1 MRFRMTKLVEVLIR
15 LDSFCQSPQKGASE
29 FTMHFLQNWPLTGLR
44 TLRLL
49 IVGLGLLMPVI
60 SHAQDQPVK
69 PTGVDFTHDVVPILR
84 AHCSKCHTNGV
95 AKGDFAMDTKSS
107 FLKSDSISPGKAAE
121 SDLIERIKSGEKE
134 FKMPPEGARLSAKD
148 VATLT
153 SWINQGVSWEPSF
166 SFRQS
171 TYEAPLKPRK
181 VTLPA
186 AQPGFEHPIDRI
198 VKTYWDSKKQSPP
211 PVLDDLSFVRRVYM
225 DLTGLLPPTSELEKF
240 LKDTDPNKRAMLV
253 RRILDDRPAYA
264 DHWLSFWNDLLRNDY
279 KGTGFIDG
287 GRKPISKWLY
297 EALLNNKPYDKF
309 VHELISPTKESEGFI
324 YGIQWRG
331 RVNASQVREVQF
343 AQNVGQVFFG
353 ANLKCASC
361 HDSFV
366 DKWKL
371 EDAYGLAAIV
381 SDKPVEINRCDI
393 PTGRMA
399 QAKFL
404 FPELGSID
412 PKAPKEERL
421 RQTADLVVHPDNG
434 RFRRTIVNRIW
445 QKMFGHG
452 LVHPV
457 DAMGTP
463 PWNADLLDYLANY
476 LADQKY
482 DLKAL
487 MAHIATSRAYQTVC
501 SPHSENV
508 AVEDYVFLGPELKR
522 LTAEQF
528 IDALWTITGT
538 SPDKPVAP
546 VTIPGR
552 HEDSA
557 TEGPKVRASLMDCDA
572 LQRSLGRPNRE
583 QVVTQRGELLT
594 TLQAL
599 DLSNG
604 QRVTDLLKAGA
615 AKVLAD
621 QKGQPVDKIIDEVFQ
636 DALSRLPKTSERGTA
651 REILTDKPTPESLA
665 DLIWV
670 VVMLPEFQLIR

>member
-1 MRFRMTKLVEVLIR
+1 MINRFSR
-15 LDSFCQSPQKGASE
+15 LFALSVC
-29 FTMHFLQNWPLTGLR
+29 
-44 TLRLL
+44 
-49 IVGLGLLMPVI
+49 LLMPSVVM
-60 SHAQDQPVK
+60 ADDAPAKVAE
-69 PTGVDFTHDVVPILR
+69 VDFTHDMVPILR
-84 AHCSKCHTNGV
+84 ARCGKCHTNGV
-95 AKGDFAMDTKSS
+95 AKGDFAMDTKVS
-107 FLKSDSISPGKAAE
+107 FLKSDAISPGKAME
-121 SDLIERIKSGEKE
+121 SELIERIKSNEKD
-134 FKMPPEGARLSAKD
+134 FKMPPEGPRLSAKD

-153 SWINQGVSWEPSF
+153 SWINQGVPWEPSF

-171 TYEAPLKPRK
+171 TYEPPLKPRK
-181 VTLPA
+181 VTLPV
-186 AQPGFEHPIDRI
+186 AQAGFEHPIDRI
-198 VKTYWDSKKQSPP
+198 VKQYWDQNKQSPP
-211 PVLDDLSFVRRVYM
+211 PVVDDLAFIRRVYM
-225 DLTGLLPPTSELEKF
+225 DLVGLLPPSLEVERF
-240 LKDTDPNKRAMLV
+240 LSDADPSKRALLV
-253 RRILDDRPAYA
+253 RRLLDDRPAYA

-287 GRKPISKWLY
+287 GRRPISRWLY
-297 EALLNNKPYDKF
+297 QSLLDNKPYDTF
-309 VHELISPTKESEGFI
+309 VHELISPTKESEGFV

-331 RVNASQVREVQF
+331 RVNASQVRELQF

-366 DKWKL
+366 DQWKL
-371 EDAYGLAAIV
+371 DDAYGLAAIV
-381 SDKPVEINRCDI
+381 ADKPLEINRCDN

-399 QAKFL
+399 QARFL

-412 PKAPKEERL
+412 PKASKEERL

-445 QKMFGHG
+445 LKMFGHG

-463 PWNADLLDYLANY
+463 PWSADLLDYLANY
-476 LADQKY
+476 LVDQRH

-487 MAHIATSRAYQTVC
+487 TAHIATSRAYQSAC

-508 AVEDYVFLGPELKR
+508 AVEDYKFIGPELKR

-538 SPDKPVAP
+538 SPEKPVAP
-546 VTIPGR
+546 VTQVAVAQ
-552 HEDSA
+552 DSP
-557 TEGPKVRASLMDCDA
+557 TKGPKVRASLMDCDA

-599 DLSNG
+599 DLANG
-604 QRVTDLLKAGA
+604 QRVSDLLKTGA
-615 AKVLAD
+615 TKILAD
-621 QKGQPVDKIIDEVFQ
+621 QKGQPVDKIIDKLFEG
-636 DALSRLPKTSERGTA
+636 ALSRLPKPAERGTA
-651 REILTDKPTPESLA
+651 REILTDTPTPDTVA

-670 VVMLPEFQLIR
+670 VIMLPEFQLVR

>member
-1 MRFRMTKLVEVLIR
+1 MINRFSR
-15 LDSFCQSPQKGASE
+15 LFALSVC
-29 FTMHFLQNWPLTGLR
+29 
-44 TLRLL
+44 LL
-49 IVGLGLLMPVI
+49 IPSVVMADDAPAKV
-60 SHAQDQPVK
+60 A
-69 PTGVDFTHDVVPILR
+69 GVDFTHDVVPILR
-84 AHCSKCHTNGV
+84 AQCGKCHTNGV
-95 AKGDFAMDTKSS
+95 AKGDFAMDTKVS
-107 FLKSDSISPGKAAE
+107 FLKSDAISPGKAME
-121 SDLIERIKSGEKE
+121 SELIERIKSNEKD
-134 FKMPPEGARLSAKD
+134 FKMPPEGPRLSAKD

-153 SWINQGVSWEPSF
+153 SWINQGVPWEPSF

-171 TYEAPLKPRK
+171 TYEPPLKPRK
-181 VTLPA
+181 VTLPV
-186 AQPGFEHPIDRI
+186 AQAGFEHPIDRI
-198 VKTYWDSKKQSPP
+198 VKQYWDQNKQSPP
-211 PVLDDLSFVRRVYM
+211 PVVDDLAFIRRVYM
-225 DLTGLLPPTSELEKF
+225 DLVGLLPPSLEVERF
-240 LKDTDPNKRAMLV
+240 LSDSDPNKRALLV
-253 RRILDDRPAYA
+253 RRLLDDRPAYA

-287 GRKPISKWLY
+287 GRRPISRWLY
-297 EALLNNKPYDKF
+297 QSLLDNKPYDTF
-309 VHELISPTKESEGFI
+309 VHELISPTKESEGFV

-331 RVNASQVREVQF
+331 RVNASQVRELQF

-366 DKWKL
+366 DQWKL
-371 EDAYGLAAIV
+371 DDAYGLAAIV
-381 SDKPVEINRCDI
+381 ADKPLEINRCDN

-399 QAKFL
+399 QARFL

-412 PKAPKEERL
+412 PKASKEERL

-445 QKMFGHG
+445 LKMFGHG

-463 PWNADLLDYLANY
+463 PWSADLLDYLANY
-476 LADQKY
+476 LVDQRH

-487 MAHIATSRAYQTVC
+487 TAHIATSRAYQSAC

-508 AVEDYVFLGPELKR
+508 AVEDYKFIGPELKR

-538 SPDKPVAP
+538 SPEKPVAP
-546 VTIPGR
+546 ITQVAVAQ
-552 HEDSA
+552 DSPA
-557 TEGPKVRASLMDCDA
+557 KGPKVRASLMDCDA

-599 DLSNG
+599 DLANG
-604 QRVTDLLKAGA
+604 QRVSDLLKTGA
-615 AKVLAD
+615 TKILAD
-621 QKGQPVDKIIDEVFQ
+621 QKGQPVDKIIDKLFEG
-636 DALSRLPKTSERGTA
+636 ALSRLPKPAERGTA
-651 REILTDKPTPESLA
+651 REILTDKPTPDTVA

-670 VVMLPEFQLIR
+670 VVMLPEFQLVR

>member
-1 MRFRMTKLVEVLIR
+1 MINRFSR
-15 LDSFCQSPQKGASE
+15 LFALSVC
-29 FTMHFLQNWPLTGLR
+29 
-44 TLRLL
+44 
-49 IVGLGLLMPVI
+49 LLMPSVVM
-60 SHAQDQPVK
+60 ADDAPAKVAE
-69 PTGVDFTHDVVPILR
+69 VDFTHDMVPILR
-84 AHCSKCHTNGV
+84 ARCGKCHTNGV
-95 AKGDFAMDTKSS
+95 AKGDFAMDTKAS
-107 FLKSDSISPGKAAE
+107 FLKSDAISAGKAAE
-121 SDLIERIKSGEKE
+121 SELIERIKSNEKE
-134 FKMPPEGARLSAKD
+134 FKMPPEGPRLSAKE

-153 SWINQGVSWEPSF
+153 SWINQGVPWEPSF

-171 TYEAPLKPRK
+171 TYEPPLKPRK
-181 VTLPA
+181 VTLPV
-186 AQPGFEHPIDRI
+186 AQAGFEHPIDRI
-198 VKTYWDSKKQSPP
+198 VKSYWDQNKLSPP
-211 PVLDDLSFVRRVYM
+211 PVVDDLAFVRRVYM
-225 DLTGLLPPTSELEKF
+225 DLVGLLPPSVEVERF
-240 LKDTDPNKRAMLV
+240 QSDSDPNKRALLV
-253 RRILDDRPAYA
+253 RRLLDDRPAYA

-287 GRKPISKWLY
+287 GRRPISRWLY
-297 EALLNNKPYDKF
+297 QSLLDNKPYDTF
-309 VHELISPTKESEGFI
+309 VHELISPTKESDGFV

-331 RVNASQVREVQF
+331 RVNASQVRELQF

-366 DKWKL
+366 DQWKL
-371 EDAYGLAAIV
+371 DDAYGLAAIV
-381 SDKPVEINRCDI
+381 ADKPLEINRCDN

-399 QAKFL
+399 QARFL

-412 PKAPKEERL
+412 PKASKEERL

-445 QKMFGHG
+445 LKMFGHG

-463 PWNADLLDYLANY
+463 PWSADLLDYLANY
-476 LADQKY
+476 LVDQRH

-487 MAHIATSRAYQTVC
+487 TAHIATSRAYQSAC

-508 AVEDYVFLGPELKR
+508 AVEDYKFIGPELKR

-538 SPDKPVAP
+538 SPEKPVAP
-546 VTIPGR
+546 VTQVSVAQ
-552 HEDSA
+552 DSP
-557 TEGPKVRASLMDCDA
+557 TKGPKVRASLMDCDA

-599 DLSNG
+599 DLANG
-604 QRVTDLLKAGA
+604 QRVSDLLKTGA
-615 AKVLAD
+615 AKILAD
-621 QKGQPVDKIIDEVFQ
+621 HKGQPIEKIIDKLFEG
-636 DALSRLPKTSERGTA
+636 ALSRLPKPAERGTA
-651 REILTDKPTPESLA
+651 REILTDKPTPDTVA

-670 VVMLPEFQLIR
+670 VVMLPEFQLVR